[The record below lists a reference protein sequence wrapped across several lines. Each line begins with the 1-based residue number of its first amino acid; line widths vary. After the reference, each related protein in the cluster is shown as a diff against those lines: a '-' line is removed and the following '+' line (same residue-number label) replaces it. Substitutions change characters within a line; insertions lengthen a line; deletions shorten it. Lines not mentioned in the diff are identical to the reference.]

1 MKVVKVW
8 NLLFQCNG
16 PEDAHFNYHEQSLG
30 TLELHMLPLTED
42 RAQQYFKLI
51 KPHFSTW
58 VIYKGR
64 FETLAPLYL
73 YVTPPD
79 IFPIELHKTSGIKF
93 ENQKNDHLKQELS
106 NFLCLVPLMKSKKS
120 LAPMQKKF

>member
-1 MKVVKVW
+1 
-8 NLLFQCNG
+8 
-16 PEDAHFNYHEQSLG
+16 
-30 TLELHMLPLTED
+30 MLPLTED

-51 KPHFSTW
+51 KPHFSAW

-93 ENQKNDHLKQELS
+93 ENQKNGPSKTGVIKLSVLGTPDEVKEMPGTHAKEILKIHNLLLKQKTVH
-106 NFLCLVPLMKSKKS
+106 NI
-120 LAPMQKKF
+120 AW